1 MNSRDQGNTMKSD
14 IEIAQSVTMHPIVQI
29 AEKIGLN
36 RNDIELY
43 GDYKAKIKLDV
54 AERIKSHPDGKYI
67 FVTAITPTPLGEG
80 KTVVNIGLS
89 QALGKI
95 GKKVISTLREPSMG
109 PVFGIKGGATGGGY
123 SQVLPME
130 DINLHFTGDF
140 HAITAAHNLMAAI
153 IDNHL
158 HKGNPLGFDVNNVFW
173 NRVID
178 MNDRALRQIV
188 VGLGGHNNGV
198 PRQSSFD
205 ITAASEIMAILALA
219 ENFNDL
225 RQRLERIFVGATHE
239 KKGIRAAS
247 LKVVGALLALLKDAI
262 KPNLVQTIEGVP
274 CIMHTGPF
282 ANIATGNNS
291 VIADK
296 IALKLADYVVTEC
309 GFGADCGAEKLINI
323 KCRQSGLR
331 PSAGVVVATVKA
343 LKMHGG
349 GFDAVPGKKID
360 KALLEKENVDAVAK
374 GCENLQKHI
383 ENILGFGVPVVVAIN
398 KFTSDT
404 ENEIRAI
411 REIATKTGAEAV
423 IPIDVWGKGGVG
435 GTELAEAVVAACQ
448 KPSSIRFTY
457 DVNDSI
463 ESKLATVVQN
473 IYGGKDIKL
482 SKLAKLKIKIAKDE
496 GMEHIPV
503 CIAKTHLSLSHDPAL
518 KGRPKDFTVP
528 IDDIRFSAG
537 AGFLYAIAGEMM
549 TMPGLPS
556 VPSSELIDVD
566 ERGRVVGLF

>member
-1 MNSRDQGNTMKSD
+1 M
-14 IEIAQSVTMHPIVQI
+14 
-29 AEKIGLN
+29 
-36 RNDIELY
+36 
-43 GDYKAKIKLDV
+43 
-54 AERIKSHPDGKYI
+54 
-67 FVTAITPTPLGEG
+67 
-80 KTVVNIGLS
+80 
-89 QALGKI
+89 
-95 GKKVISTLREPSMG
+95 
-109 PVFGIKGGATGGGY
+109 
-123 SQVLPME
+123 
-130 DINLHFTGDF
+130 
-140 HAITAAHNLMAAI
+140 
-153 IDNHL
+153 
-158 HKGNPLGFDVNNVFW
+158 
-173 NRVID
+173 
-178 MNDRALRQIV
+178 
-188 VGLGGHNNGV
+188 
-198 PRQSSFD
+198 
-205 ITAASEIMAILALA
+205 
-219 ENFNDL
+219 
-225 RQRLERIFVGATHE
+225 
-239 KKGIRAAS
+239 
-247 LKVVGALLALLKDAI
+247 
-262 KPNLVQTIEGVP
+262 
-274 CIMHTGPF
+274 
-282 ANIATGNNS
+282 
-291 VIADK
+291 
-296 IALKLADYVVTEC
+296 
-309 GFGADCGAEKLINI
+309 
-323 KCRQSGLR
+323 
-331 PSAGVVVATVKA
+331 
-343 LKMHGG
+343 
-349 GFDAVPGKKID
+349 
-360 KALLEKENVDAVAK
+360 EKENVDAVAK

>member
-1 MNSRDQGNTMKSD
+1 MKSD
-14 IEIAQSVTMHPIVQI
+14 IEIAQSVTMQPIVRI

-36 RNDIELY
+36 RGDIELY

-54 AERIKSHPDGKYI
+54 MERLKNRSDGKYV

-89 QALGKI
+89 QALAKI
-95 GKKVISTLREPSMG
+95 GKNVISTLREPSMG

-140 HAITAAHNLMAAI
+140 HAITAAHNLMAAVV
-153 IDNHL
+153 DNHL
-158 HKGNPLGFDVNNVFW
+158 HKGNPLGFDINNVFW

-188 VGLGGHNNGV
+188 IGLGGHNNGV

-219 ENFNDL
+219 ENFSDL
-225 RQRLERIFVGATHE
+225 RQRLERIFVGATRE
-239 KKGIRAAS
+239 KKGIRAGS

-274 CIMHTGPF
+274 CIMHAGPF

-296 IALKLADYVVTEC
+296 IALKFADYVVTEC

-331 PSAGVVVATVKA
+331 PSAGVIVATVKA

-349 GFDAVPGKKID
+349 GFEAVPGKKID
-360 KALLEKENVDAVAK
+360 KTLLEKENVDAVAK

-383 ENILGFGVPVVVAIN
+383 ENIIGFGVPVVVAIN

-411 REIATKTGAEAV
+411 KEIATKTGAETV
-423 IPIDVWGKGGVG
+423 VPIDVWGKGGAG

-448 KPSSIRFTY
+448 KSSSIRFTY

-463 ESKLATVVQN
+463 ENKLTAVVRN
-473 IYGGKDIKL
+473 IYGGKEIKL

-496 GMEHIPV
+496 AMENIPV

-518 KGRPKDFTVP
+518 KGCPKDFTVP

-566 ERGRVVGLF
+566 ERGQITGLF

>member
-1 MNSRDQGNTMKSD
+1 MKSD
-14 IEIAQSVTMHPIVQI
+14 IEIAQSVTMQPIVRI

-36 RNDIELY
+36 RGDIELY

-54 AERIKSHPDGKYI
+54 MERLKNRSDGKYV

-89 QALGKI
+89 QALAKI
-95 GKKVISTLREPSMG
+95 GKNVISTLREPSMG

-140 HAITAAHNLMAAI
+140 HAITAAHNLMAAVV
-153 IDNHL
+153 DNHL
-158 HKGNPLGFDVNNVFW
+158 HKGNPLGFDINNVFW

-188 VGLGGHNNGV
+188 IGLGGHNNGV

-219 ENFNDL
+219 ENFSDL
-225 RQRLERIFVGATHE
+225 RQRLERIFVGATRE
-239 KKGIRAAS
+239 KKGIRAGS

-274 CIMHTGPF
+274 CIMHAGPF

-296 IALKLADYVVTEC
+296 IALKFADYVVTEC

-331 PSAGVVVATVKA
+331 PSAGVIVATVKA

-349 GFDAVPGKKID
+349 GFEAVPGKKID
-360 KALLEKENVDAVAK
+360 KTLLEKENVDAVAK

-383 ENILGFGVPVVVAIN
+383 ENIIGFGVPVVVAIN

-411 REIATKTGAEAV
+411 KEIATKTGAETV
-423 IPIDVWGKGGVG
+423 VPIDVWGKGGAG

-448 KPSSIRFTY
+448 KSSSIRFTY

-463 ESKLATVVQN
+463 ENKLTAVVRN
-473 IYGGKDIKL
+473 IYGGKEIKL

-496 GMEHIPV
+496 AMENIPV

-518 KGRPKDFTVP
+518 KGCPKNFTVP

-566 ERGRVVGLF
+566 ERGQITGLF

>member
-1 MNSRDQGNTMKSD
+1 MKSD
-14 IEIAQSVTMHPIVQI
+14 IEIAQSITMQPIVRI

-36 RNDIELY
+36 RGDIELY

-54 AERIKSHPDGKYI
+54 MERLKNRSDGKYV

-89 QALGKI
+89 QALAKI
-95 GKKVISTLREPSMG
+95 GKNVISTLREPSMG

-140 HAITAAHNLMAAI
+140 HAITAAHNLMAAVV
-153 IDNHL
+153 DNHL
-158 HKGNPLGFDVNNVFW
+158 HKGNPLGFDINNVFW

-188 VGLGGHNNGV
+188 IGLGGHNNGV

-225 RQRLERIFVGATHE
+225 RQRLERIFVGATRE
-239 KKGIRAAS
+239 KKGIRAGS

-274 CIMHTGPF
+274 CIMHAGPF

-296 IALKLADYVVTEC
+296 IALKFADYVVTEC

-331 PSAGVVVATVKA
+331 PSAGVIVATVKA

-349 GFDAVPGKKID
+349 GFEAVPGKKID
-360 KALLEKENVDAVAK
+360 KTLLEKENVDAVAK

-383 ENILGFGVPVVVAIN
+383 ENIIGFGVPVVVAIN

-404 ENEIRAI
+404 ENEIRTI
-411 REIATKTGAEAV
+411 KEIATKTGAETV
-423 IPIDVWGKGGVG
+423 VPIDVWGKGGAG

-448 KPSSIRFTY
+448 KSSSIRFTY

-463 ESKLATVVQN
+463 ENKLTAVVRN
-473 IYGGKDIKL
+473 IYGGKEIKL

-496 GMEHIPV
+496 AMENIPV

-518 KGRPKDFTVP
+518 KGCPKDFTVP

-566 ERGRVVGLF
+566 ERGQITGLF